1 VTRSQL
7 LAHGVGRG
15 AIESRRRAGRLTLLH
30 RGVYRVGPVELALAR
45 HMAAALACGDGA
57 VVSHDDAGRI
67 AKPRSGV
74 RPDPRIDPEHEP
86 FRRPGIHVRRVHL
99 PREELTTVKQ
109 IPVTNV
115 ARTILDLA
123 VTRPAVDVEELLAEV
138 FARKLTSRADLDRLL
153 DRHRGRPGVPV
164 LREILAPGPPGR
176 IRSEAER
183 RLLALVRAAGLPRP
197 RVNARIDGYEV
208 DFLWPDHRLVV
219 EVDGHAFH
227 SNRPQR
233 ERDSRRDRDLA
244 VHGYLV
250 LRVTWRQIDREPE
263 ALVARIAALLER
275 LSARRAG

>member
-1 VTRSQL
+1 
-7 LAHGVGRG
+7 
-15 AIESRRRAGRLTLLH
+15 
-30 RGVYRVGPVELALAR
+30 
-45 HMAAALACGDGA
+45 
-57 VVSHDDAGRI
+57 
-67 AKPRSGV
+67 
-74 RPDPRIDPEHEP
+74 
-86 FRRPGIHVRRVHL
+86 
-99 PREELTTVKQ
+99 VKQ

-233 ERDSRRDRDLA
+233 ERDSRRDQDLA

>member
-1 VTRSQL
+1 
-7 LAHGVGRG
+7 
-15 AIESRRRAGRLTLLH
+15 
-30 RGVYRVGPVELALAR
+30 
-45 HMAAALACGDGA
+45 
-57 VVSHDDAGRI
+57 
-67 AKPRSGV
+67 
-74 RPDPRIDPEHEP
+74 
-86 FRRPGIHVRRVHL
+86 
-99 PREELTTVKQ
+99 
-109 IPVTNV
+109 
-115 ARTILDLA
+115 
-123 VTRPAVDVEELLAEV
+123 
-138 FARKLTSRADLDRLL
+138 
-153 DRHRGRPGVPV
+153 
-164 LREILAPGPPGR
+164 
-176 IRSEAER
+176 
-183 RLLALVRAAGLPRP
+183 VRAAGLPRP